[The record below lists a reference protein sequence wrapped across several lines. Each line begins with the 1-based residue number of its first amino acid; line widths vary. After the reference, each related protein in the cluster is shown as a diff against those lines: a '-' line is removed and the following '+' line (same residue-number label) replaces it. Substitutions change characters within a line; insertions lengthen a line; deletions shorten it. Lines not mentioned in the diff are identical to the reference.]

1 MTEVLHTVKQMQRR
15 ISRWKDKGFSIG
27 LVPTMGSIHVGHL
40 SMIELANKLCDRTI
54 VSIFVNPLQF
64 GPKEDY
70 RSYPKNLAS
79 DKRILS
85 KINVHL
91 IYQPRLNEIYPSKFQ
106 TTINVSGITECLCG
120 LSRPGHFQGV
130 ATVITK
136 LFLQILPNIA
146 FFGEKD
152 YQQLLV
158 IKKLVRNLSLP
169 ISIKSIRVI
178 RENDGLAF
186 SSRNSYLTKN
196 QRILAPNFYKT
207 IYAISR
213 KISQGAAIGR
223 ILNEKKKYLLKIGFS
238 KIDYLEVCSS
248 TNLAK
253 LSVFTKPARVF
264 GALYLG
270 RTRLIDNCRIK

>member
-1 MTEVLHTVKQMQRR
+1 MLACAGADLVFAPALEEMYSVRHGTSVIV
-15 ISRWKDKGFSIG
+15 DGIG
-27 LVPTMGSIHVGHL
+27 
-40 SMIELANKLCDRTI
+40 D
-54 VSIFVNPLQF
+54 
-64 GPKEDY
+64 
-70 RSYPKNLAS
+70 
-79 DKRILS
+79 IL
-85 KINVHL
+85 
-91 IYQPRLNEIYPSKFQ
+91 E
-106 TTINVSGITECLCG
+106 GEC
-120 LSRPGHFQGV
+120 RPHFFRGV
-130 ATVITK
+130 ATVVIK
-136 LFLQILPNIA
+136 LLIQSMPDIA
-146 FFGEKD
+146 VFGEKD

-169 ISIKSIRVI
+169 ISIKSIPVI